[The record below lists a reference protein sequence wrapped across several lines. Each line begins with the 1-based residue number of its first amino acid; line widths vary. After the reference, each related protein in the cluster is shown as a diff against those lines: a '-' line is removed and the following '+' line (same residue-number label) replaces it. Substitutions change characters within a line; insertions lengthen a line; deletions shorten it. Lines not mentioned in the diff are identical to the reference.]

1 MTYSQYQDLS
11 GYQGVSEEDEQIPEY
26 LREDYDATQTQPV
39 DVTRNKD
46 GELEQAPPSA
56 PKNAQETLG
65 KSPQPEQSQ
74 EEKDKDYQG
83 SLITEAA
90 DWAAEKL
97 LGRSREESQAMRD
110 EGRARA
116 EAMGNRIENA
126 DGAEGFTRDA
136 IRAVTSGVEKA
147 AQDAIGFA
155 NFAGDFA
162 KTKMGLVD
170 PDDEWN
176 NVDHANYRGSER
188 DLVLAEPRSQ
198 AGLIARDLVSFVVTQ
213 RQLGAVTGL
222 NKLTQGKGLI
232 NPQRLAADTAL
243 GALADFIIDPG
254 DGNAS
259 NALIEVFPSL
269 ENNPMIA
276 AFAQADDD
284 NEFTRRLKNTIEGG
298 VMGIAVDAAGVGL
311 KGLYIGAKNI
321 IDWVIKNPGKKAA
334 DAPVEVK
341 EAAYKAFYDQLE
353 LDMPSD
359 VTSTKPP
366 KTLGAHDVFD
376 EMSDGDFSRANQL
389 NAEELRSVVQDYEV
403 VRFSS
408 EKELLK
414 AADPETSMEAL
425 GKSVIEKKLPNG
437 SSIDWVLTDVTE
449 GAPEA
454 FEGNR
459 VVRIDWDINAADPGV
474 KFEDPDVQKYLE
486 NDYNEMIYGLDGEKA
501 WSELEESTRRSF
513 FAKAR
518 DEGAFGMG
526 EPSLGTHGTKLYR
539 QVGSLS
545 KDLKPG
551 TIVQAE
557 AAEDGFGAKGLS
569 GAQERR
575 SGLAGSERMP
585 AEEAAAINN
594 RARELYDA
602 EYGEG
607 AWRDLDREA
616 RSIELDNMVNR
627 GDLEDFTSSINKME
641 TNIREK
647 LYMRSGLSAPDDDG
661 LMFGIVKYR
670 PSGRKVFQP
679 LDSTR
684 PIQEQVDEAIESA
697 RQYELDIDWDSAE
710 VRPGKFDR
718 YVEDFENGGNR
729 FRQDYEPYERGG
741 RTTEYPMERV
751 IADQA
756 EEATRPRF
764 TPGAP
769 SPRLTDNTVR
779 QLSQAGADMDVI
791 NRAVK
796 ELEEKISP
804 RLLAKDPEVVEE
816 AKQQLAKLVKDNT
829 GDEINMSGLTDV
841 VGEGGD
847 RAAYIQQLLGNV
859 VAKSFLKDLS
869 IQMRDFAQ
877 EAKEIASTGADANR
891 QYNLLLDRLKAAASL
906 QMRDASRRGGA
917 LKTLQN
923 NIFGSSAEASTAK
936 IQNFHDKVEDL
947 RTKLNEGDP
956 EAAEELNVLA
966 ESFVLADGDAD
977 LAMSF
982 GAKWAQMVKEDFNV
996 TLYNSYLSGINTQ
1009 GRNILGNMTN
1019 IMLKPMQI
1027 MMGATQEGQRRS
1039 AMAMYGSLVA
1049 DMYEGLQVART
1060 SFMDPTT
1067 PRKLEGTW
1075 QGMDMAQKLEN
1086 LRASAKN
1093 PVQNGLYTFKAAQY
1107 WMMANPWLQ
1116 GATRL
1121 LSATDD
1127 GFKAVSA
1134 RQKARFDANMLA
1146 IEDGIKFDPD
1156 KFEKVWAT
1164 KYKDGQIVDE
1174 DLLKWAQQ
1182 DTFQEDLTGSMAF
1195 LAEHIDKSFVLK
1207 FVVPFVKT
1215 PTNIIKQTGH
1225 YIPFGGTVV
1234 KGLNDATDAFGLGRN
1249 FLKEYDAVMRGSD
1262 MTMKAVYRGREAT
1275 GTIMFATGVMMG
1287 MNGMLTGS
1295 GPADPDKKKIWEE
1308 EGNQA
1313 HSIKIGN
1320 TWVSTRFLGP
1330 IGILLSAY
1338 ADMGMVAATAGAYD
1352 NYEEMANQLIYSTAG
1367 ALLDQSWLKGM
1378 IDTFTVVSEVAMGR
1392 RSPDPRDAVA
1402 TITKAMVPYQ
1412 AALRAVNNTLK
1423 PAVQDYNNS
1432 MDKFLAETLPGGK
1445 YFLGHER
1452 ISLRSGKP
1460 VYSQGYSALNQVV
1473 PFGLK
1478 EVQEDPLLTKLV
1490 DLGID
1495 FPMEMYDKYRGV
1507 ELGALDVQNLNRYF
1521 PKSKVWERLE
1531 DLVMTEDFDNR
1542 VEAWKQDQEGRSR
1555 KDADWYRDI
1564 TQELSEARTWAI
1576 NEYRRDGTPD
1586 GIAFDERIRNIDM
1599 LKHLDASG
1607 QYEAASQYQD
1617 LIDLS
1622 KP

>member
-65 KSPQPEQSQ
+65 KAPQPEQSQ
-74 EEKDKDYQG
+74 EEKDKDYQA

-97 LGRSREESQAMRD
+97 LGRSREESQAQR
-110 EGRARA
+110 EQGQARV
-116 EAMGNRIENA
+116 EKIDQDIENA
-126 DGAEGFTRDA
+126 TGFGAVTRDGV
-136 IRAVTSGVEKA
+136 RAVTSGVEKA
-147 AQDAIGFA
+147 VQDGIGFA

-162 KTKMGLVD
+162 KTKLGLVD
-170 PDDEWN
+170 QDDEWN

-188 DLVLAEPRSQ
+188 DLVMAEPRSQ
-198 AGLIARDLVSFVVTQ
+198 AGLIARDIVSFVVAQ
-213 RQLGAVTGL
+213 RQLGAATGL

-243 GALADFIIDPG
+243 GALADFILDPG

-259 NALIEVFPSL
+259 NALIEFFPSL
-269 ENNPMIA
+269 KDNPMIA

-284 NEFTRRLKNTIEGG
+284 DEFTRRLKNTIEGG
-298 VMGIAVDAAGVGL
+298 VMGVAVDAVGTGL
-311 KGLYIGAKNI
+311 KGMFKGAQALV
-321 IDWVIKNPGKKAA
+321 DWLKKHPGKKAV

-376 EMSDGDFSRANQL
+376 EMTQGDFSRADQL
-389 NAEELRSVVQDYEV
+389 NAEELRSVVEDYEV
-403 VRFSS
+403 THFSS
-408 EKELLK
+408 EKELIK
-414 AADPETSMEAL
+414 AADPEVSMEAL
-425 GKSVIEKKLPNG
+425 GKAIIEKKLPNG
-437 SSIDWVLTDVTE
+437 SSVDWMLTDVSKD
-449 GAPEA
+449 APDS

-459 VVRIDWDINAADPGV
+459 VVRIDWDINAAEPGV

-486 NDYNEMIYGLDGEKA
+486 NDYNEMIDGLEGEKA
-501 WSELEESTRRSF
+501 WSELDESIRRSF

-518 DEGAFGMG
+518 DEGAFGVG

-557 AAEDGFGAKGLS
+557 AAEDGFGAKGIS
-569 GAQERR
+569 GAQDRRARNTSQAREIYLKENPFTEEDLEGARKLFDAPDAETPWDAMPPDVQDQWIRGYEANGKLVKDNEANIRTKLYQR
-575 SGLAGSERMP
+575 SGLA
-585 AEEAAAINN
+585 
-594 RARELYDA
+594 
-602 EYGEG
+602 
-607 AWRDLDREA
+607 
-616 RSIELDNMVNR
+616 
-627 GDLEDFTSSINKME
+627 
-641 TNIREK
+641 
-647 LYMRSGLSAPDDDG
+647 APDEDG

-679 LDSTR
+679 LDATR

-718 YVEDFENGGNR
+718 YVEDYENGGNR
-729 FRQDYEPYERGG
+729 FRQDYEPYERGS
-741 RTTEYPMERV
+741 RTTETPMERV

-779 QLSQAGADMDVI
+779 QLAQAGADMDVI

-796 ELEEKISP
+796 ELEDKISP
-804 RLLAKDPEVVEE
+804 RLLAKDPKVVEE
-816 AKQQLAKLVKDNT
+816 AKQQLAKLVRDNT
-829 GDEINMSGLTDV
+829 GEEINMSGLTDV

-847 RAAYIQQLLGNV
+847 RSAYIQQLLGNV

-869 IQMRDFAQ
+869 VQMRDFAQ

-891 QYNLLLDRLKAAASL
+891 QYNLLLDRLKAVAAL

-947 RTKLNEGDP
+947 RTKLNQGDP
-956 EAAEELNVLA
+956 EAAEELNVIA

-982 GAKWAQMVKEDFNV
+982 GAKWASMVKEDFNV

-1019 IMLKPMQI
+1019 VMLKPMQI

-1039 AMAMYGSLVA
+1039 AMAMYGSMFS

-1067 PRKLEGTW
+1067 PRNLEGTW
-1075 QGMDMAQKLEN
+1075 QGMDMAKKLEN

-1093 PVQNGLYTFKAAQY
+1093 PVQHGLYTLKAAQY

-1127 GFKAVSA
+1127 GFKVMSA
-1134 RQKARFDANMLA
+1134 RQKAHFDANMLA

-1156 KFEKVWAT
+1156 KFEMVWST
-1164 KYKDGQIVDE
+1164 KYKNGQIVDE

-1182 DTFQEDLTGSMAF
+1182 DTFQEDLTGTMAF
-1195 LAEHIDKSFVLK
+1195 LAETIDKSFVLK

-1225 YIPFGGTVV
+1225 YIPFGGTIV
-1234 KGLNDATDAFGLGRN
+1234 KGINDGTDAFGLGRN

-1313 HSIKIGN
+1313 HSIKLGGV
-1320 TWVSTRFLGP
+1320 WVSTRFLGP

-1352 NYEEMANQLIYSTAG
+1352 NYEAMGNQLIYSTAG

-1378 IDTFTVVSEVAMGR
+1378 IDTFTVVNEVAMGR
-1392 RSPDPRDAVA
+1392 RSPDPRDAIA

-1423 PAVQDYNNS
+1423 PAIQDYNNS

-1452 ISLRSGKP
+1452 ISLRTGKP

-1495 FPMEMYDKYRGV
+1495 FPMEMYDKYRGE

-1531 DLVMTEDFDNR
+1531 NLVMTDDFDKR
-1542 VEAWKQDQEGRSR
+1542 VEAWKQDQNSRSR
-1555 KDADWYRDI
+1555 KDADWYKEI
-1564 TQELSEARTWAI
+1564 TQELSEARSWAI
-1576 NEYRRDGTPD
+1576 NEYRRSGTPD
-1586 GIAFDERIRNIDM
+1586 GNAFDDRIRNIDM
-1599 LKHLDASG
+1599 TKHLDNTG
-1607 QYEAASQYQD
+1607 QFGSAAQYQE

-1622 KP
+1622 RP